1 MVRLVNCGITIEVNA
16 IEAQRYLAA
25 GYVEVEEPVEVPA
38 PARPEAAEET
48 TTRKIA
54 KRGK

>member
-54 KRGK
+54 KKG

>member
-1 MVRLVNCGITIEVNA
+1 MKLTHCGITIEVNA
-16 IEAQRYLAA
+16 IDAQRYLAA

-38 PARPEAAEET
+38 PTRPEAAEET

-54 KRGK
+54 KKG